1 MRKRNYLSDFKYF
14 SSTWNPFILNF
25 AKPTSMGKYIQQETN
40 ITLLMIY
47 CIFESMRF
55 SYYKDYKLFSNKIL
69 RKGLVIKLCKN
80 HQNVIKNLEIISIWF
95 FDLNVHLRQNSFH
108 TDMFVSNNE
117 FKFGR
122 IIRIQ
127 TLYLIV
133 VSKKHNHC
141 YNIKQLLSI
150 SYHNYW

>member
-1 MRKRNYLSDFKYF
+1 MRKRNYLSNFKYF

-47 CIFESMRF
+47 CIFKSVRI
-55 SYYKDYKLFSNKIL
+55 SYNKDYKLNLNKYKAKYIMQ
-69 RKGLVIKLCKN
+69 KSSKCNQKFGN
-80 HQNVIKNLEIISIWF
+80 NFNLIFWLECTI
-95 FDLNVHLRQNSFH
+95 VPNSFH

-117 FKFGR
+117 FKFGK

-133 VSKKHNHC
+133 VSKKHDHC

>member
-1 MRKRNYLSDFKYF
+1 MRKRNALSDFKYF

-47 CIFESMRF
+47 CIFQSVRI
-55 SYYKDYKLFSNKIL
+55 SYNKDYKLNLNKIQS
-69 RKGLVIKLCKN
+69 KSFTLCKN

-95 FDLNVHLRQNSFH
+95 FDLNVPLHQNSFH

-117 FKFGR
+117 FKFGK

-133 VSKKHNHC
+133 VSKKHDHC